1 MQIEIGLFIFTV
13 LVILILIISN
23 KFYQQKLIN
32 KYLIREFELLRH
44 IKIYESLIR
53 KRYLRLNTYDFQ
65 LYNLDEALLDD

>member
-32 KYLIREFELLRH
+32 KYLMREFELLRH

>member
-65 LYNLDEALLDD
+65 LYNLDEALLVD